1 MCAKRCNLLHFVPI
15 LTFNLSFVAYYVCVT
30 HPLGFHSNNVRTDTS
45 YLSTEVQKAH
55 LLQQP
60 FPDGDSLDGE
70 SAFCYMLLVVTSD
83 DDGSLQGEGLVK
95 RDKVGDFTMA
105 GLLVTDTE
113 GCLYGNLGNEVSE

>member
-1 MCAKRCNLLHFVPI
+1 M
-15 LTFNLSFVAYYVCVT
+15 
-30 HPLGFHSNNVRTDTS
+30 RTNAS

-70 SAFCYMLLVVTSD
+70 SAFCYMLLVITDD

-95 RDKVGDFTMA
+95 RDEVSDFTMA
-105 GLLVTDTE
+105 GILVIDTE
-113 GCLYGNLGNEVSE
+113 GACTVSLEMRFLSDFVLVEEKVNSPTAN